1 MRGIAVC
8 LVRRRV
14 QPSQLRRIEA
24 ALVAQREHGRAHEC
38 EIVVIVVHAR
48 LHRRQ
53 GHRHE
58 LAAKR
63 LDRVRGPFEIRLH
76 LGSGPVERDIDGG
89 PREAS
94 DERDVARDE
103 LVHEPQQEHAAGL
116 GGQAPR
122 AGVAAGG
129 GDVVSRLCPLR
140 GRERA
145 RGKRRG
151 IEVGDRQ
158 RRFGAGRTPAQAR
171 RVEIA
176 EDGPQVRIQMDDGL
190 EVRGGQHEPDE
201 RILDEVFSLAPP
213 AGDGERHTQQDVVA
227 LEERILERLRLREG
241 S

>member
-1 MRGIAVC
+1 MQRC

-14 QPSQLRRIEA
+14 QLSQLRRIET
-24 ALVAQREHGRAHEC
+24 ALVAQGEHRRAHQR

-63 LDRVRGPFEIRLH
+63 LDRVRGTFEIRLH
-76 LGSGPVERDIDGG
+76 LGAGPVEHDIDGG
-89 PREAS
+89 PRKPS
-94 DERDVARDE
+94 DEREVARHE

-145 RGKRRG
+145 RGEWRG

-158 RRFGAGRTPAQAR
+158 QRFGAGRTPALAR

-176 EDGPQVRIQMDDGL
+176 EDGPQVRIQVDDGP
-190 EVRGGQHEPDE
+190 EVRGRQHEPDE
-201 RILDEVFSLAPP
+201 RLLDEVFSLAPP
-213 AGDGERHTQQDVVA
+213 AGDGERRTQQGVVA
-227 LEERILERLRLREG
+227 LEELILERLRLRER